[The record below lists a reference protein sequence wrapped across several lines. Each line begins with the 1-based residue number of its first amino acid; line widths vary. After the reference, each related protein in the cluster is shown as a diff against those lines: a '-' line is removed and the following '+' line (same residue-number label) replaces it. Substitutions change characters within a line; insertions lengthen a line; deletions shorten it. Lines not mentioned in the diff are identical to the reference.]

1 MIELF
6 KQPNIDWM
14 GKAKNFYALSGIL
27 LLAGWTSILFGRGIL
42 YGIDFKGGTN
52 VDVRFAQTPNLDKI
66 RGGLAA
72 QGIGNTEIQTIS
84 DIANPNSNEVVI
96 FVEGKGQ
103 DEAALDAS
111 RTKVLN
117 ALNATYGVASS
128 NKADFNSATPSTLGA
143 VLTEKDPLLLS
154 VNAGDRYPR
163 LAKKLLDYRDK
174 KANGVLTNFDD
185 LSKVEGVNP
194 AVLNALTG
202 SYVLGPFA
210 IRNVEIVGPK
220 VGGELRTQ
228 AVLVT
233 LYALAGMLVYIAFRF
248 EWVYGAAAVLAVF
261 HDVLITLGFFSLLH
275 FEISLT
281 VIAALL
287 TLVGY
292 SMNDTIVI
300 FDRIRE
306 NNRLLRKEPF
316 ADVVNKSINQ
326 TLSRTILTSGLTFLT
341 VLVLFLMGGQVLRAF
356 SFALVVGIVVGT
368 YSSFGIAAPLV
379 VAWNS
384 WRGQGVAAGT
394 GPAAGNKT
402 RGGENVAARLAPAGR
417 R

>member
-6 KQPNIDWM
+6 KQPNLDWM
-14 GKAKNFYALSGIL
+14 GKAKYFYALSGIL
-27 LLAGWTSILFGRGIL
+27 LLAGWASILFGSGIR

-52 VDVRFAQTPNLDKI
+52 VDVRFAQPPNVDKL
-66 RGGLAA
+66 RDGLKA
-72 QGIGNTEIQTIS
+72 QGLGSTEIQSIS

-103 DEAALDAS
+103 DDAALQAS
-111 RTKVLN
+111 REKVLT
-117 ALNATYGVASS
+117 ALSATYGVPGS
-128 NKADFNSATPSTLGA
+128 NKPDFNSATPASLAA
-143 VLTEKDPLLLS
+143 VLTEKDPLLFS
-154 VNAGDRYPR
+154 VNAGDRYQQ

-174 KANGVLTNFDD
+174 NYNGVITNFDD
-185 LSKVEGVNP
+185 LSKADGVTP
-194 AVLNALTG
+194 RVLVAVKD
-202 SYVLGPFA
+202 SYALGPFA
-210 IRNVEIVGPK
+210 IRNVEVVGPK
-220 VGGELRTQ
+220 VGAELRKQ
-228 AVLVT
+228 AIYVT
-233 LYALAGMLVYIAFRF
+233 LYALGGMLVYIAFRF

-306 NNRLLRKEPF
+306 NNRLLRKESF

-379 VAWNS
+379 VAWNH
-384 WRGQGVAAGT
+384 WRGQGVATGT
-394 GPAAGNKT
+394 GPAAGNKA
-402 RGGENVAARLAPAGR
+402 RGSENVSGRLAPAGR

>member
-6 KQPNIDWM
+6 KQPNLDWM
-14 GKAKNFYALSGIL
+14 GKAKYFYALSGIL
-27 LLAGWTSILFGRGIL
+27 LLAGWASILFGSGIR

-52 VDVRFAQTPNLDKI
+52 VDVRFAQPPNVDKL
-66 RGGLAA
+66 RDGLKA
-72 QGIGNTEIQTIS
+72 QGLGSTEIQSIS

-103 DEAALDAS
+103 DDAALQAS
-111 RTKVLN
+111 REKVLT
-117 ALNATYGVASS
+117 ALSATYGVPGS
-128 NKADFNSATPSTLGA
+128 NKPDFNVATPALLAA

-154 VNAGDRYPR
+154 VNAGDRYQQ

-174 KANGVLTNFDD
+174 NYNGVITNFDD
-185 LSKVEGVNP
+185 LSKADGVTP
-194 AVLNALTG
+194 RVLAAVKD
-202 SYVLGPFA
+202 SYALGPFA
-210 IRNVEIVGPK
+210 IRNVEVVGPK
-220 VGGELRTQ
+220 VGAELRKQ
-228 AVLVT
+228 AIYVT
-233 LYALAGMLVYIAFRF
+233 LYALGGMLVYIAFRF

-306 NNRLLRKEPF
+306 NNRLLRKESF

-379 VAWNS
+379 VAWNH
-384 WRGQGVAAGT
+384 WRGQGAAAGT
-394 GPAAGNKT
+394 GPAAGNKA
-402 RGGENVAARLAPAGR
+402 RGSENVSGRLAPAGR